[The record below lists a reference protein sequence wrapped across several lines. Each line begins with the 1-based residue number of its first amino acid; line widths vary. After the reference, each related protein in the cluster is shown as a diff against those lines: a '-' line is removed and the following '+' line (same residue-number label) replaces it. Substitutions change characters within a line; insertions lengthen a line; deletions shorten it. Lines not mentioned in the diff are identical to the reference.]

1 MSDADRLPVT
11 IRLYP
16 SRRLYDAAAGQYRSL
31 DELLLW
37 KERRLPFAII
47 DHETAEDLTS
57 LVLSGR

>member
-1 MSDADRLPVT
+1 MSDADRLPVV

-16 SRRLYDAAAGQYRSL
+16 NRRLYDAAAGQYSSR
-31 DELLLW
+31 DELRVW
-37 KERRLPFAII
+37 KESRLSFAII